1 MNKLEVAEQY
11 SWYILEA
18 LMQRIATVKKVIEEG
33 EQVLE
38 KERETTPKIM
48 IKSLENTI
56 AHCKQIVIENEQAL
70 KTLKEAG
77 FK

>member
-1 MNKLEVAEQY
+1 M
-11 SWYILEA
+11 
-18 LMQRIATVKKVIEEG
+18 
-33 EQVLE
+33 

-70 KTLKEAG
+70 KALKEAG